1 MPHLSKKLVK
11 RETKERLEKNLYSI
25 LADTTSHAREKI
37 FNELYTE
44 TERVMFAK
52 RLGMLALLD
61 RGIPSFTISKILSV
75 SPSTVE
81 RFDVYRERGK
91 YKETIRSLSR
101 IRIPNRFIKLI
112 LDLTLPP
119 LRGRRMS
126 LTKLLEKL

>member
-91 YKETIRSLSR
+91 YKETSR